1 MKHIHLTLRFFK
13 RLAVAALVSLALI
26 FARIA
31 YSPVPVE
38 FMAPHIIAP
47 FEAAFPGDQLTFE
60 GPYLGWSW
68 DAFAFEF
75 TLRGLAVTRGGE
87 AVASVP
93 EIAVAFAPAGLVR
106 GSFMPSRIGLRRAQ
120 MTVPWSSQ
128 TFAENVR
135 TAFADDAPEDE
146 FEKPAIL
153 RFVEQLLQG
162 EGEQS
167 RLRTLRR
174 VTIEEATITLVDRD
188 SGVTWLLPDSRL
200 ELARAGGGILLNG
213 DFRLQTAGHTL
224 TVRMRTSRTR
234 AGLTRT
240 DLDLQGLNPAA
251 LARQVNLGGIFTIA
265 DMPLFGTF
273 TILQNA
279 QGGVNTLIMDIGG
292 GEGTLFYAP
301 LQPAPMRFEVFSLK
315 AEADLPNNVARIE
328 NLYLSVDDASI
339 QGDGLLEFFEDAR
352 HPGLE
357 MFISGDNME
366 IATLLKFWPGGED
379 AGGGRRWLGE
389 NAPRGVLRN
398 IAAEIDF
405 EPDTWGQKPFPESA
419 FRVTLE
425 FEDGEIHYLRPMPPL
440 TGAAGT
446 LRLDGNS
453 LEARLSGGEV
463 DGLSAAGLRF
473 TVDDLT
479 TPKQQMGH
487 AVFRIEGQLPHILSL
502 LDHEPLSVL
511 SEHGLNPAD
520 YFGEVEAEVEL
531 HVPLV
536 KGTEE
541 DDITYRAEAKISAAA
556 VPSLMSGGGLSGGE
570 LTAEVTP
577 AGIAATG
584 RADLRG
590 APFDFH
596 WTQDFTAERED
607 AFTTRVELSG
617 ELADEHLHRF
627 GLPDDLSMNGFA
639 EVYLSLQ
646 GVAGE
651 LKEGQGTADFSK
663 TSVSAPRMNWH
674 KNVGTRADASFNLVW
689 TPEELHVRNVKVRG
703 RNFTFDGGFVF
714 DRLTELMKRADVPVY
729 ITEKDDLN
737 ASARLRTDGVLD
749 VVVQAKTL
757 DVAPFLAN
765 MFEQAPAGEQS
776 FAPNMKLTLRAREA
790 YGMNGVVFRNL
801 SIDADQRQ
809 DYWVRA
815 NVLGAL
821 DTTGVFQLALDY
833 DRQGRHL
840 RIESDNAGRTA
851 LGTNVFRNAQG
862 GRLTLTADLN
872 VFEQP
877 LEAEGML
884 TVEDFRMVK
893 STALIQALAEDEK
906 SGLDEMIRAEGV
918 TFRELE
924 MPFRLRNRI
933 FDLSDGRASGPSFGF
948 TMEGQVD
955 QTFER
960 MNLNGVVVP
969 AYTLNTLIGKI
980 PIIGP
985 LITGGQGQGLI
996 SINYRITGTRDNPR
1010 VQINPMSAVTPGI
1023 LRKLIGHKKGT
1034 LEPLEPA
1041 GAAAPLPLDAVTAEQ
1056 AGEGEIV
1063 AGEEMEAAPFTPEPI
1078 PETVSGEPEAVAEP
1092 PLAGEDNAG
1101 EEGAEGGEAG
1111 GGGS

>member
-1 MKHIHLTLRFFK
+1 MVA
-13 RLAVAALVSLALI
+13 LAVSLALI
-26 FARIA
+26 FIRLA
-31 YSPVPVE
+31 YSPVAVE

-47 FEAAFPGDQLTFE
+47 FESAFPGDQLTFE
-60 GPYLGWSW
+60 GPYLGWNW

-75 TLRGLAVTRGGE
+75 TVRDLAVSRGGA

-106 GSFMPSRIGLRRAQ
+106 GSLMPSRIGLRRAQ

-128 TFAENVR
+128 TFARNVR
-135 TAFADDAPEDE
+135 NAFAGNQPEDE

-153 RFVEQLLQG
+153 RFVERLLEG
-162 EGEQS
+162 EGKES
-167 RLRTLRR
+167 RLRSLRR
-174 VTIEEATITLVDRD
+174 VTIEDATITLEDAD
-188 SGVTWLLPDSRL
+188 TGVIWLLPDSRL
-200 ELARAGGGILLNG
+200 ELARTTGGIALNG
-213 DFRLQTAGHTL
+213 DFRLQTAGRPL
-224 TVRMRTSRTR
+224 TVSMRSSRTR
-234 AGLTRT
+234 HGLTRT
-240 DLDLQGLNPAA
+240 DLDVQGLNPAA
-251 LARQVNLGGIFTIA
+251 LARQVNLDGILTIA

-292 GEGTLFYAP
+292 GEGTMFYAP

-315 AEADLPNNVARIE
+315 AEADLPGSLVRIE
-328 NLYLSVDDASI
+328 NLYLSVDEASI

-352 HPGLE
+352 YPGLE
-357 MFISGDNME
+357 MYLSGDNME
-366 IATLLKFWPGGED
+366 IGTLLKFWPGGED
-379 AGGGRRWLGE
+379 AGGGRLWLGE
-389 NAPRGVLRN
+389 NAPAGVLRN
-398 IAAEIDF
+398 ISAEIDF
-405 EPDTWGQKPFPESA
+405 EPDTWGAKPFPESA

-425 FEDGEIHYLRPMPPL
+425 FSDGEIHYLRPMPPL
-440 TGAAGT
+440 MGAAGT

-453 LEARLSGGEV
+453 LEARLTGGEV
-463 DGLSAAGLRF
+463 DGLGVSGLRF
-473 TVDDLT
+473 TINDLT
-479 TPKQQMGH
+479 TPKEQMGH
-487 AVFRIEGQLPHILSL
+487 AYFRVEGHLPHVLTL
-502 LDHEPLSVL
+502 LDHEPLMVL

-520 YFGEVEAEVEL
+520 YFGEVEANVEL

-536 KGTEE
+536 SDAEQE
-541 DDITYRAEAKISAAA
+541 VTYLAEARIRQAA

-570 LTAEVTP
+570 FTAEITP
-577 AGIAATG
+577 AGIVATG

-590 APFDFH
+590 VPFDFH
-596 WTQDFTAERED
+596 WTQDFEAEREG

-617 ELADEHLHRF
+617 ELMDEHLHRF
-627 GLPDDLSMNGFA
+627 GLPEDLSMNGFA
-639 EVYLSLQ
+639 DVYLSLR

-651 LKEGQGTADFSK
+651 LREGQGTADFSK
-663 TSVSAPRMNWH
+663 TSVSAPKMNWH
-674 KNVGTRADASFNLVW
+674 KNVGARADASFNLVW

-729 ITEKDDLN
+729 LTEKDDLN
-737 ASARLRTDGVLD
+737 ATARLRTDGVLD

-757 DVAPFLAN
+757 DVAPFLVN
-765 MFEQAPAGEQS
+765 MFEQPPPGEQS

-790 YGMNGVVFRNL
+790 FGMNGVVFRNL

-815 NVLGAL
+815 NLLGAL

-833 DRQGRHL
+833 DRDGRHL

-851 LGTNVFRNAQG
+851 LGTNIFRNAQG
-862 GRLTLTADLN
+862 GRLTLTADMN

-877 LEAEGML
+877 LEAQGVL
-884 TVEDFRMVK
+884 RVENFQMVK
-893 STALIQALAEDEK
+893 STALIQALAEEEK
-906 SGLDEMIRAEGV
+906 SGLDQMIREQGV
-918 TFRELE
+918 TFREME
-924 MPFRLRNRI
+924 MPFRLSNRI

-980 PIIGP
+980 PLIGP

-996 SINYRITGTRDNPR
+996 SINYRITGTRENPK
-1010 VQINPMSAVTPGI
+1010 VDVNPMSAVTPGI

-1034 LEPLEPA
+1034 LEPLEPQ
-1041 GAAAPLPLDAVTAEQ
+1041 GEEPLPLDAVTAEEAEQ
-1056 AGEGEIV
+1056 GEIV
-1063 AGEEMEAAPFTPEPI
+1063 AGEELEAAPASPEPI
-1078 PETVSGEPEAVAEP
+1078 PESITGEPEAAVEP
-1092 PLAGEDNAG
+1092 PLAGAEETEEG
-1101 EEGAEGGEAG
+1101 EEEVGG
-1111 GGGS
+1111 